1 MRVGGSTSI
10 KVDVRIVAATNKNLE
25 ELVRQKTF
33 REDLFY
39 RINVVALY
47 LPPLRDRREDIPL
60 LAQHFLARRL
70 KEENRE
76 PQQFSKEA
84 LDILTQYHWP
94 GNVRELENI
103 VERALVWSRGEFI
116 LPEHL
121 PTILRADS
129 TAETLREETLS
140 GRLSLEQAVR
150 AFERE
155 MILDALKRT
164 NFVQTQASALL
175 GISRRMLKYR
185 MDILGITRDL
195 ALGSDRD
202 ALPEET
208 AIEN

>member
-1 MRVGGSTSI
+1 VH
-10 KVDVRIVAATNKNLE
+10 VDVRVIAATNRDLDRA
-25 ELVRQKTF
+25 VTQGQF
-33 REDLFY
+33 REDLFF
-39 RINVVALY
+39 RLNVVSIN
-47 LPPLRDRREDIPL
+47 LPPLRDRREDVMLIAEHILMSRATRVGKTLKGFSSAAQEL
-60 LAQHFLARRL
+60 LLRYSF
-70 KEENRE
+70 
-76 PQQFSKEA
+76 
-84 LDILTQYHWP
+84 P